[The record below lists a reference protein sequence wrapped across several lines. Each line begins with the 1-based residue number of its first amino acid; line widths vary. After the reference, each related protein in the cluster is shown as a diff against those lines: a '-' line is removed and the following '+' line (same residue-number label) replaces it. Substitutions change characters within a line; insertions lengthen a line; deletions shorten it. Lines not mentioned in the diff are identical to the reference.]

1 VRRNHTATRAGVL
14 RYKVEPY
21 VIAAD
26 VYSVAPHAGRGG
38 WTWYSGSAGWL
49 YRAGIESILGL
60 VVKGDALLVAPCI
73 PAKWPEFGMTLRYR
87 GAIYEISVRNP
98 AGVNRGVVAVLMNGV
113 PQPVANGMARLELCK
128 SSGTNDISIT
138 LGGTESSAIL

>member
-1 VRRNHTATRAGVL
+1 
-14 RYKVEPY
+14 
-21 VIAAD
+21 
-26 VYSVAPHAGRGG
+26 
-38 WTWYSGSAGWL
+38 
-49 YRAGIESILGL
+49 
-60 VVKGDALLVAPCI
+60 
-73 PAKWPEFGMTLRYR
+73 MTLRYC
-87 GAIYEISVRNP
+87 GAVYEISVRNP